1 MSVGRPAGFVTR
13 YSCAI
18 GISGTFTPASAP
30 SSCANIP
37 PALTTTSASI
47 RPLSVTTPSTRPRS
61 TGISVTRVF
70 VRISA
75 PPRRAPS
82 ASAKVSCE
90 GSM

>member
-1 MSVGRPAGFVTR
+1 MSSGSSAGRVTR

-18 GISGTFTPASAP
+18 GTIGTVTPASRP
-30 SSCANIP
+30 SSAANIP

-47 RPLSVTTPSTRPRS
+47 SPLSVTTPVTRPRS
-61 TGISVTRVF
+61 TGIAVTRVL
-70 VRISA
+70 VAISA

-82 ASAKVSCE
+82 ASANVSCD